1 MPQIGSLSSAKE
13 KDNGM
18 KNLFRTL
25 IFNGQVSLTIA
36 DTTAIV
42 QEGISRHGLS
52 PASAFTFGKALSAMT
67 FMSACLK
74 METGEISLA
83 IKGNGEGGDI
93 AVSGNRQLRIRG
105 YIDNVNLS
113 GAPNAES
120 ERRALGNQTVLT
132 IIRDDGYNRPFVG
145 SCAIP
150 NEGGMDEAFEE
161 YYRISEQ
168 LPTRMKTLVEL
179 SKEGEC
185 LFAGVIVLQP
195 LPFADKATLKKVET
209 ADLDNLLSVLKRD
222 GLAAC
227 ADCFEGEK
235 EASEE
240 RKAAYKC
247 NCSRRY
253 LTRVLVS
260 LGEEQMRA
268 IIKEDGAVRVHCHY
282 CNTDYEFT
290 DEDADVLFREE
301 K

>member
-1 MPQIGSLSSAKE
+1 
-13 KDNGM
+13 M
-18 KNLFRTL
+18 KNVRRTL
-25 IFNGQVSLTIA
+25 IYNGQVSLTVA

-42 QEGISRHGLS
+42 AEGISRHGLS
-52 PASAFTFGKALSAMT
+52 PASAYLFGKALSAMT

-83 IKGNGEGGDI
+83 VKGNGEGGDI

-113 GAPNAES
+113 GAPNTES
-120 ERRALGNQTVLT
+120 ERRGLGNETVLT

-150 NEGGMDEAFEE
+150 NDGGMDESFEE

-168 LPTRMKTLVEL
+168 LPTKMKTSIVL
-179 SKEGEC
+179 SEEGNC
-185 LFAGVIVLQP
+185 SFAGVIVLQP
-195 LPFADKATLKKVET
+195 LPFATKEVLKKVEE
-209 ADLDNLLSVLKRD
+209 ADLSVLLTVLQREGMD
-222 GLAAC
+222 VCVAS
-227 ADCFEGEK
+227 FEGDK
-235 EASEE
+235 EATEE
-240 RKAAYKC
+240 RKATYKC

-290 DEDADVLFREE
+290 DEDADMLFRVG